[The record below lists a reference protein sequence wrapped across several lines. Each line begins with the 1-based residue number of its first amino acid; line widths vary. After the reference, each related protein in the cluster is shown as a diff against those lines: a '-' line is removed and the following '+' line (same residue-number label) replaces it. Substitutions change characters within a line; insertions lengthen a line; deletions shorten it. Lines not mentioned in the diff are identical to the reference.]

1 MTDSQYSHRW
11 SITSHRYL
19 RHICLILRCPEPVI
33 VVDRCVSGVRW
44 NGGLGLICTSD
55 RRTETTRLSSLSFW
69 SNLTLLFF
77 FFFFL
82 PRWEATHA
90 CPEQSENHTEVI
102 LEWFGSGPRSS
113 KWSKYPPLCNH
124 NSQLQLLSTRP
135 DRTNTPDWHYYRKPY
150 IA

>member
-77 FFFFL
+77 FFFFSPSL
-82 PRWEATHA
+82 RSNA
-90 CPEQSENHTEVI
+90 CMSRAIREPHGSDPGVIRQWSPIIQVIEVPT
-102 LEWFGSGPRSS
+102 FMQPQFTAAAP
-113 KWSKYPPLCNH
+113 KYKA
-124 NSQLQLLSTRP
+124 R
-135 DRTNTPDWHYYRKPY
+135 
-150 IA
+150 